1 MWTKQLLLAFWGIMA
16 GSATAAGTFAFI
28 MIIGVVPRLV
38 TKLKR
43 ASDAIGFENAITLGG
58 AVGSVLSLF
67 TEIRVPFGVP
77 LLVAFGMSA
86 GIFVGGIAVAL
97 AEILNTFPILF
108 RRFHV
113 KRGLFWV
120 MTSLAVGKF
129 CGSLFFFIAG
139 INAK

>member
-1 MWTKQLLLAFWGIMA
+1 
-16 GSATAAGTFAFI
+16 

-43 ASDAIGFENAITLGG
+43 ASDAVGFENAVTLGG

-77 LLVAFGMSA
+77 LLVAFGISA

-113 KRGLFWV
+113 KQGLFWV
-120 MTSLAVGKF
+120 MTSLALGKF
-129 CGSLFFFIAG
+129 CGSLLFFIAG